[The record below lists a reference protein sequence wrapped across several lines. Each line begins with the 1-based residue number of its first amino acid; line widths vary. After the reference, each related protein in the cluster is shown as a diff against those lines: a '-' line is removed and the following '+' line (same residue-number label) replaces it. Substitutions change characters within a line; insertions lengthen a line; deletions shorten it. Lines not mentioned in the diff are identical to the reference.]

1 MPTKLTTTVSKIA
14 SIPNPV
20 NSELIDDFY
29 KYMTNNGVSFFS
41 KSACPFA
48 ITKLVALSCM
58 SKQSTKV

>member
-29 KYMTNNGVSFFS
+29 KYMTNNGAS
-41 KSACPFA
+41 
-48 ITKLVALSCM
+48 
-58 SKQSTKV
+58 

>member
-29 KYMTNNGVSFFS
+29 KYMTNNGASERHQNNNF
-41 KSACPFA
+41 K
-48 ITKLVALSCM
+48 
-58 SKQSTKV
+58 